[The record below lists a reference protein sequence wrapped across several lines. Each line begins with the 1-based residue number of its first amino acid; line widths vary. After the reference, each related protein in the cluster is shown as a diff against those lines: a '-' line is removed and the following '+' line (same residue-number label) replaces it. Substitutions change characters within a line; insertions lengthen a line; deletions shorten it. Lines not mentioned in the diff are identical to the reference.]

1 MENEKLIINKLDI
14 LKAELDSLKEHI
26 IDVTL
31 TADDLDSIREAEE
44 DLKEGRTKRL

>member
-1 MENEKLIINKLDI
+1 MENQELIIDRLNDLKQDI
-14 LKAELDSLKEHI
+14 GFVKEHI

-31 TADDLDSIREAEE
+31 NQEDINSLKEAEE